1 VTATVANYWASLT
14 TIGDSLTITK
24 GSIVLGNNKMTGR
37 GKSERNAVKRLSHVI
52 ENETPDEKQKQVKKQ
67 VPKRLKPN
75 NLNPDDIL
83 QSSYNG
89 IRTPVYGLDRVQ
101 DSFYDVPCEDLA
113 KGLLGKVLVRRLSD
127 GTLIKGRIVE
137 TECYPGGEDKGS
149 CSHNGR
155 ITETIKAVY
164 MKPGTAFVYSTYGMY
179 HCINISSQGSCTNF
193 SQLHNINDLTHRS
206 HIQNKTACLSSKKGK
221 YVLYAK
227 CSTQKPH

>member
-14 TIGDSLTITK
+14 KIGDSLNITK
-24 GSIVLGNNKMTGR
+24 GSTVLGTNKMTGR
-37 GKSERNAVKRLSHVI
+37 RKTERNTVKRLSRVN
-52 ENETPDEKQKQVKKQ
+52 ENETPDDKQKQVKKQ

-89 IRTPVYGLDRVQ
+89 SRAPLYGLDRLK
-101 DSFYDVPCEDLA
+101 DSFYDVPCEHLA
-113 KGLLGKVLVRRLSD
+113 KRLLGKVLVRRSSD

-179 HCINISSQGSCTNF
+179 HCVNISSQGSCTNF
-193 SQLHNINDLTHRS
+193 SQLHDFNNPKHRS
-206 HIQNKTACLSSKKGK
+206 HI
-221 YVLYAK
+221 
-227 CSTQKPH
+227 